1 MYESIVRGVPALIL
15 EKIDENRLL
24 IALSSEDMDILDLNL
39 NRLNFKDEYSKQI
52 VRQLLLKAKN
62 EIGFYF
68 DDDKIVVE
76 VIPQNDGCFVLITLI
91 SKKNLGRKIY
101 KVKED
106 EKVYLFEFKSV
117 DSLLDVIKLLYNKNL
132 FDFKNT
138 AISCQSKY
146 YFIIY
151 SNGSIPI
158 NLQSILT
165 EYGRLLSDDY
175 ISAARVI
182 ELGRVLAKDN
192 AIKLIGEKLS
202 D

>member
-91 SKKNLGRKIY
+91 SKKSLGRKIY